1 MEADAYKLGNLDAT
15 IDFGVPKEAFVKA
28 ILPAMG
34 AAAGALMAPEGEGMQ
49 GAALG
54 GLGALG
60 LQSAA
65 FAGARGLKG
74 AFTPKPNPHAATP
87 GGSQMMATAKVPE
100 HLADLHKWN
109 KQENAYAGAQN
120 LIRRETAST
129 DAELAKLKMAVDVS
143 GSFGIPGLG
152 VGFGIKDQRERLP
165 GMSRWVPRS
174 TVERGFDHA
183 DSGTSPEDVAA
194 QESERGTIA
203 HPLLG
208 AALAAAGA
216 RKLMPNSGALG
227 PLLAG
232 LGGAGLGTLYNQV
245 TKDRRV
251 EEGLEAHS
259 GAVRERSKF
268 PINKH
273 PTQTAN
279 ESTPL
284 AVSRGTGE

>member
-1 MEADAYKLGNLDAT
+1 MEADAYKLGNLDAVLHY
-15 IDFGVPKEAFVKA
+15 GVRKEAFVKA
-28 ILPAMG
+28 ILPALG
-34 AAAGALMAPEGEGMQ
+34 AATGALMAPEGEGLQ

-60 LQSAA
+60 MQSAA
-65 FAGARGLKG
+65 LAGARGLKG

-87 GGSQMMATAKVPE
+87 GGSQMASTAKLPE

-109 KQENAYAGAQN
+109 KQEKAYAGAQN
-120 LIRRETAST
+120 LIRRETASA
-129 DAELAKLKMAVDVS
+129 DAELAKLKMAVDIS
-143 GSFGIPGLG
+143 GGFGIPGAG
-152 VGFGIKDQRERLP
+152 VSFGVKDQRERLP

-183 DSGTSPEDVAA
+183 DAGTPPEEVAA
-194 QESERGTIA
+194 QEAERGTIA
-203 HPLLG
+203 HPLIG
-208 AALAAAGA
+208 AALAAALT
-216 RKLMPNSGALG
+216 RKMLPNSGVIG
-227 PLLAG
+227 PLLTS

-259 GAVRERSKF
+259 GALRERSKF